1 MQDWLHNVDFFI
13 GMRSVLTTPVM
24 IGFSTLGSS
33 GFLLL
38 FLAVGYWMLSKEIFA
53 RMGLWLVLSML
64 LNGYLKDLFK
74 DPRPDAFFQLDSS
87 VLGSYG
93 FPSGHAQMAV
103 VVWLWLAWK
112 ARKTWVWILSSILVI
127 GICFSRLYLGVHDL
141 EDVIGGMG
149 IGLLS
154 LLLFVFLTTR
164 RFEWSQNMHPLWQ
177 MMGIAIIEAFFFLT
191 WPGKIPER
199 AGWSGVFLVGFWL
212 GVCVERKRLAFQKHR
227 DWRRVLISGV
237 FGIIVFIALRIAF
250 RTVMDALG
258 NGRMVVGLI
267 YALVSGAYVT
277 ALAPWIFQN
286 LKLANKCDLN
296 C

>member
-1 MQDWLHNVDFFI
+1 MQHWLHSIDFFVAI
-13 GMRSVLTTPVM
+13 RSALITPVM

-53 RMGLWLVLSML
+53 RMGLWSLLSML

-74 DPRPDAFFQLDSS
+74 DPRPDLIFQLDSS
-87 VLGSYG
+87 ALGSYG
-93 FPSGHAQMAV
+93 FPSGHAQIAIV
-103 VVWLWLAWK
+103 AWLWIAWEV
-112 ARKTWVWILSSILVI
+112 RKTWVWILSSILVI

-141 EDVIGGMG
+141 EDVVAGIG

-154 LLLFVFLTTR
+154 LLSFVFLTTR
-164 RFEWSQNMHPLWQ
+164 RFEWAQHIRSFWQ
-177 MMGIAIIEAFFFLT
+177 IVAIGIGEAFFFLT
-191 WPGKIPER
+191 WPGKIPES
-199 AGWSGVFLVGFWL
+199 AGWSGVFLIGFWS
-212 GVCVERKRLAFQKHR
+212 GVWIEKKRLAFQKHR
-227 DWRRVLISGV
+227 DWCRISASAVLGV
-237 FGIIVFIALRIAF
+237 IIFIALRIAF
-250 RTVMDALG
+250 RTVIDALE

-296 C
+296 D